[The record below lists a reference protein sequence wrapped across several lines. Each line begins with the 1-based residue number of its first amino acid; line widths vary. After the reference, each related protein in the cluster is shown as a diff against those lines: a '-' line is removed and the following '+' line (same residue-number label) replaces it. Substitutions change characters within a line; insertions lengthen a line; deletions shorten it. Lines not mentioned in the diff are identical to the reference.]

1 MQTNDTNQA
10 KGCEDCPECATHE
23 QKSGRVFL
31 KQHLGKFVT
40 ALASVYCLAKTAPY
54 PIGLQ
59 CAMRLEKKIAIV
71 TGGSAGIGKAIAT
84 AFVREGAKVVI
95 AGRDRRKLELAAA
108 EIGPHCLP
116 VTADVSKADDVQRL
130 AAAATETFKR
140 IDILVNNAGI
150 LLPGTAESLSEE
162 DFDQTFAVNVRGLW
176 LLSRSVLP
184 HIRAGGGG
192 SIINIGSVLSTLG
205 ARNRVAYAASKGAVL
220 AMTRAMALDHAA
232 ENIRVNCICPG
243 IVETELVARFNMDE
257 SARRQRVAMHPVGRF
272 GQPEDVAGLAVFLAS
287 DESAWITGTAQ
298 TVDGG
303 YSAQ

>member
-1 MQTNDTNQA
+1 
-10 KGCEDCPECATHE
+10 
-23 QKSGRVFL
+23 
-31 KQHLGKFVT
+31 
-40 ALASVYCLAKTAPY
+40 
-54 PIGLQ
+54 
-59 CAMRLEKKIAIV
+59 MRLEKKIAIV
-71 TGGSAGIGKAIAT
+71 TGGSAGIGKAIAA
-84 AFVREGAKVVI
+84 AFVREGANVVI
-95 AGRDRRKLELAAA
+95 AGRDSRKLEQAAA
-108 EIGPHCLP
+108 EIGSHCLP
-116 VTADVSKADDVQRL
+116 VTADVSKANDVQKL
-130 AAAATETFKR
+130 AAAALATFKR

-176 LLSRSVLP
+176 LLSRAVLP
-184 HIRAGGGG
+184 QMRAGGGG
-192 SIINIGSVLSTLG
+192 SIVNIGSVLSALG

-243 IVETELVARFNMDE
+243 IVETEMVARFNMDE
-257 SARRQRVAMHPVGRF
+257 RARQQRVAMHPAGRF